1 MLVDLQDTFMQVVI
15 VVIATTKFISKI
27 ALPVVMLLEVIL
39 TIRVALLDMLMNLPQ
54 VILIRWMVIFIYI
67 PVMLLVQ

>member
-1 MLVDLQDTFMQVVI
+1 MLVDLQDPFMQVII
-15 VVIATTKFISKI
+15 VVLATTKSISKI

-39 TIRVALLDMLMNLPQ
+39 PIRVALLDVLLKRAQ
-54 VILIRWMVIFIYI
+54 VILLRWMVIFIYI

>member
-1 MLVDLQDTFMQVVI
+1 MLVDLQDAFMRIVI
-15 VVIATTKFISKI
+15 VVIATIKSISKL

-39 TIRVALLDMLMNLPQ
+39 LILVALLDMLMKLAQ

>member
-1 MLVDLQDTFMQVVI
+1 MLVDLQDAFMQVI
-15 VVIATTKFISKI
+15 IMVIATIKSMSKI

-39 TIRVALLDMLMNLPQ
+39 PIRVALLDVLMKLTQ
-54 VILIRWMVIFIYI
+54 VILLRWMVIFIYI

>member
-1 MLVDLQDTFMQVVI
+1 MLVDLQDAFMQVIIMVK
-15 VVIATTKFISKI
+15 ATIKSISKI
-27 ALPVVMLLEVIL
+27 ALPAVMLLEIVL
-39 TIRVALLDMLMNLPQ
+39 TIRVALLDMLMNLTQ

>member
-1 MLVDLQDTFMQVVI
+1 MLVDLQDAFMQVI
-15 VVIATTKFISKI
+15 IMVIATIKSMSKI

-39 TIRVALLDMLMNLPQ
+39 PIRVGLLDMLLKLLQ

>member
-1 MLVDLQDTFMQVVI
+1 MLVDLQDTFMQVII
-15 VVIATTKFISKI
+15 VVIATIKSISKI
-27 ALPVVMLLEVIL
+27 ALPAVMLLEIIL
-39 TIRVALLDMLMNLPQ
+39 TIREALLDMLMNLTQ

>member
-1 MLVDLQDTFMQVVI
+1 MLVDLQDTFVQLVI
-15 VVIATTKFISKI
+15 VVIDTTKFISEI

-54 VILIRWMVIFIYI
+54 VILIRWMVIFI
-67 PVMLLVQ
+67 

>member
-1 MLVDLQDTFMQVVI
+1 MLVDLQDAFMQIVI
-15 VVIATTKFISKI
+15 MVIATIKSISKL

-39 TIRVALLDMLMNLPQ
+39 PILVALLDMLMKLAQ